1 VKGERK
7 HKETKR
13 GVTNGQRNKLC
24 SRDPTSPQKGK
35 GTNYVPETTPVH
47 KEAYKKQRGRTPD
60 IVTKVKTCNFQS
72 STKFNNNPMTDSS

>member
-13 GVTNGQRNKLC
+13 GVTNG
-24 SRDPTSPQKGK
+24 K

-47 KEAYKKQRGRTPD
+47 KKHVHKKQRGRTSD
-60 IVTKVKTCNFQS
+60 IVTKVKTCTFKAPQN
-72 STKFNNNPMTDSS
+72 STTIQ